1 MSRTPR
7 FAIAATA
14 ALLLVVT
21 ACGGSGFDDG
31 GAPAE
36 QATGPVALD
45 VLIAADPAD
54 AAAVDEVAQAWAQR
68 SGNTVTVNPA
78 NDMTQQLS
86 QGFAAGNPPD
96 LFMVDAS
103 LFSQYAQAGNLL
115 AYGDTLPYAD
125 DLYPTLRETFT
136 YEDQLYCPAK
146 DFSTLGLQI
155 NADLWAA
162 AGLTD
167 ADVPTTW
174 EQLQAVA
181 TRLSGGDVTGLV
193 VNDTRDR
200 LGAFMV
206 QAGGWVTNADQ
217 TQATADSPEN
227 LQALQYV
234 QGLLSSGA
242 AAYPKTIGAGDAI
255 EAFGQGRAAMIIEG
269 NWFLGSMQA
278 DYPDV
283 NYMIAP
289 LPAGPAGPGTLS
301 FTQCWGIAAQ
311 SENQEQAKDLV
322 NALMAPEQ
330 QQRFAEVFGV
340 MPSLQSERASY
351 EQNFPEFAPFLAGAD
366 GAQGPVTAPGMT
378 PVLLQFDAGLQSL
391 PGADPQAILAEL
403 QTNTAAVLGS

>member
-311 SENQEQAKDLV
+311 SEKQEQAKDLV

>member
-7 FAIAATA
+7 FAVAAAA
-14 ALLLVVT
+14 ALLLTVT
-21 ACGGSGFDDG
+21 ACGSGFDDG

-54 AAAVDEVAQAWAQR
+54 AAAIDEVAQAWAQR

-86 QGFAAGNPPD
+86 QGFASGNPPD

-136 YEDQLYCPAK
+136 YDDRLYCPAK
-146 DFSTLGLQI
+146 DFSTLALQI

-174 EQLQAVA
+174 EQLQSVA
-181 TRLSGGDVTGLV
+181 TRLTSGDVTGLV

-200 LGAFMV
+200 IGAFLV

-217 TQATADSPEN
+217 TQATADSREN
-227 LQALQYV
+227 LRALQYV

-255 EAFGQGRAAMIIEG
+255 EAFGQGRAAMIMEG

-283 NYMIAP
+283 NYTIAP
-289 LPAGPAGPGTLS
+289 LPAGPAGAGTLS
-301 FTQCWGIAAQ
+301 FTQCWGIAAA

-330 QQRFAEVFGV
+330 QRRFAEVFGV
-340 MPSLQSERASY
+340 MPSLQSERATY

>member
-7 FAIAATA
+7 FAVAAAA
-14 ALLLVVT
+14 ALLLTVT
-21 ACGGSGFDDG
+21 ACGSGFDDG

-54 AAAVDEVAQAWAQR
+54 AAAIDEVAQAWAQR

-86 QGFAAGNPPD
+86 QGFASGNPPD

-136 YEDQLYCPAK
+136 YDDRLYCPAK
-146 DFSTLGLQI
+146 DFSTLALQI

-174 EQLQAVA
+174 EQLQSVA
-181 TRLSGGDVTGLV
+181 TRLTSGDVTGLV

-200 LGAFMV
+200 IGAFLV

-227 LQALQYV
+227 LRALQYV

-255 EAFGQGRAAMIIEG
+255 EAFGQGRAAMIMEG

-283 NYMIAP
+283 NYTIAP
-289 LPAGPAGPGTLS
+289 LPAGPAGAGTLS
-301 FTQCWGIAAQ
+301 FTQCWGIAAA

-330 QQRFAEVFGV
+330 QRRFAEVFGV
-340 MPSLQSERASY
+340 MPSLQSERATY